1 MFACGPSQED
11 LARVRLSK
19 AKILLENRDTS
30 NALLQLDSIAKLYP
44 KAVYSINAAKNLK
57 NEISWDILQ
66 KNEIELDSV
75 KTLISDLEKN
85 FTKEKTEFD
94 RYTQYNHK
102 KQNFERRW
110 DESYIKIHLDER
122 GELYISSNYHGKE
135 WLDHTGM
142 RVYDGPD
149 QAKTEK
155 VALDSPDNH
164 RSDFMEVKWEKVTYR
179 DGKDNGVIEFIANNT
194 QRHLKAVFL
203 GERYFYIILEDY
215 DKKAVKDAFEL
226 SKLIKREKQ
235 LMKATAALQK
245 QLDIQ

>member
-1 MFACGPSQED
+1 M
-11 LARVRLSK
+11 
-19 AKILLENRDTS
+19 
-30 NALLQLDSIAKLYP
+30 
-44 KAVYSINAAKNLK
+44 
-57 NEISWDILQ
+57 
-66 KNEIELDSV
+66 
-75 KTLISDLEKN
+75 
-85 FTKEKTEFD
+85 
-94 RYTQYNHK
+94 
-102 KQNFERRW
+102 
-110 DESYIKIHLDER
+110 DER

-203 GERYFYIILEDY
+203 GERYFI
-215 DKKAVKDAFEL
+215 
-226 SKLIKREKQ
+226 
-235 LMKATAALQK
+235 
-245 QLDIQ
+245 